1 MRMVIRGSNGF
12 LPMLLLAF
20 LMCLVVTAMPPPRQD
35 ASKETIESRSQ
46 QRLGMAAQVYCS
58 TTITSKGKTIS
69 KQSGKAIFYQILD
82 ALFAPY
88 DEELFRLETSYP
100 KIPMIVKFFNSMNVI
115 LDDPESPFPGKIHD
129 MGATKFFKDY
139 SALALNLYREW
150 LQIEDLRSRYLDRIL
165 DLEVL
170 WFYLNAYLSWYGIDP
185 ADASS
190 ADTQAKV
197 KTLQETEENIRATL
211 MAAHGMTLEANQS
224 DEGHDE
230 GHDEEKKQRE
240 VTASMAKAAGAALR
254 NALLS
259 DPKYQ
264 KEAAFSNYSWRV
276 KFDVRTLAELAGYL
290 ESFVQHHRP
299 VEIDDQHLSNFEE
312 AMAALKNEIAI
323 VVPSY
328 RQVKNHLPNLDVGV
342 RAAALDPDF
351 FSIGPLKDITIGS
364 TTQHD
369 PVDDRGQGPVAKAS
383 PSHAFSPTVNHS
395 DKSVEDLGE
404 EFPRNDG
411 SVVIDDVTLGGPA
424 DGDGLRATDNAAGNL
439 NRLADDHHIGS
450 DEMKLNH
457 GAFGNEVTPTPGG
470 PSQSQLSHGMDT
482 SPSGP
487 DFLSDMWSQNG
498 NTGWY
503 GNDARENY
511 LQQWA
516 APTGDILPDAAFA
529 DNNAASPPLLSSPHP
544 NTLSHALSPARSI
557 ENGDASDDTAG
568 NNVYDMLAGEHNPLA
583 NDPGIGSDD
592 LFDYDA
598 YVERL
603 TPTPGGPSP
612 AQLSHGMEISPGD
625 TDIFPDQFLTGGH
638 SEDESMHNYML
649 QMAAYGVTVSPPELI
664 EHNVG
669 GGASPA
675 LHPSPHLNAPSRLP
689 SPTPPTSRTLAES
702 FGKFRPK

>member
-1 MRMVIRGSNGF
+1 
-12 LPMLLLAF
+12 
-20 LMCLVVTAMPPPRQD
+20 
-35 ASKETIESRSQ
+35 
-46 QRLGMAAQVYCS
+46 
-58 TTITSKGKTIS
+58 
-69 KQSGKAIFYQILD
+69 
-82 ALFAPY
+82 
-88 DEELFRLETSYP
+88 
-100 KIPMIVKFFNSMNVI
+100 
-115 LDDPESPFPGKIHD
+115 
-129 MGATKFFKDY
+129 MGATEFFKDY

-165 DLEVL
+165 ELEVF
-170 WFYLNAYLSWYGIDP
+170 WFYLNAYLSWYGKEP
-185 ADASS
+185 ANAY
-190 ADTQAKV
+190 AQAKV
-197 KTLQETEENIRATL
+197 IKLQDTEKILRTTL
-211 MAAHGMTLEANQS
+211 MAAHGITLEANQS
-224 DEGHDE
+224 DEGWSKGVLLERLIKDFSSDRFH
-230 GHDEEKKQRE
+230 KKYRYRKTPHFADSLLMQVMDARSWIDGKSHQAHLDPTDGQNSQIEFQKNQRE
-240 VTASMAKAAGAALR
+240 VTASMAKAAGSALR

-264 KEAAFSNYSWRV
+264 KEAAFSNHAWRV

-299 VEIDDQHLSNFEE
+299 VEIDDQHLSNFKE
-312 AMAALKNEIAI
+312 AMAALKNEIAV

-328 RQVKNHLPNLDVGV
+328 LQVKNHLPNLDVGV

-369 PVDDRGQGPVAKAS
+369 PVDDRGQGPVAKAG
-383 PSHAFSPTVNHS
+383 PSHAFSPTVNH
-395 DKSVEDLGE
+395 
-404 EFPRNDG
+404 
-411 SVVIDDVTLGGPA
+411 
-424 DGDGLRATDNAAGNL
+424 TDNTAGDL
-439 NRLADDHHIGS
+439 NRSADDHHIGS
-450 DEMKLNH
+450 DEMMFNY

-470 PSQSQLSHGMDT
+470 PSQAQLSHGMDT
-482 SPSGP
+482 SPGDP
-487 DFLSDMWSQNG
+487 DFLSDMWSQDG
-498 NTGWY
+498 NTGGY
-503 GNDARENY
+503 GNEAREKY

-516 APTGDILPDAAFA
+516 AQNGGILPDAAFA
-529 DNNAASPPLLSSPHP
+529 DNLDDAASPPLPPSPHP

-557 ENGDASDDTAG
+557 ENGDVSDDTAG

-612 AQLSHGMEISPGD
+612 AQLSHGMDTSPSGP
-625 TDIFPDQFLTGGH
+625 DIFPDQFLTGGH

-689 SPTPPTSRTLAES
+689 SPPPPTSRTLAES